1 MQGRCCWW
9 QRARQGEILL
19 HDGLVAG
26 GDDEVERD
34 GLGELDAGG
43 GAGGDLV
50 LVGAGWGEAEVG
62 VGAASATA

>member
-1 MQGRCCWW
+1 
-9 QRARQGEILL
+9 LL

-62 VGAASATA
+62 VGAATAAAGDPECCDGDERC